1 LCIFCNFQYETPL
14 AQIKKDKMKKKPVNM
29 INCITLYFISA
40 SLTIAQPS
48 IDLIQPAFGGIG
60 STITISG
67 NNFSSNS
74 IENTVFFGGLET
86 NILNST
92 ENEIIVSVPNG
103 AYYTPISVYAN
114 GLYAASSQRFDVTFD
129 ATEELTVA
137 HLSNQLNNPHLGRKY
152 YDIKIAD
159 MNGDNIAEIV
169 TSEFGYGSSAYLAIF
184 TTSFDDEGM
193 ISIDQHIEFN
203 FGTGVYSEPQDIAL
217 GDLNGD
223 GLLDVVLSEEGDVT
237 DDFEAHTCIFINS
250 SQNQSFSFESPI
262 IFDGDGYEG
271 YVQVQDING
280 DGKLDIVTSRQTWN
294 QLGIYLNTSEDN
306 NVSFADKIIIENVVG
321 PRPVFADLNGDGKI
335 DMVATA
341 YLNDGRDIYIYSNN
355 STEENIE
362 FNLEFSVLAGGEPPA
377 GGGDWNWSSA
387 NPALADID
395 GDGKLDIIV
404 TNGNCGFGCSVSG
417 VSVIRNISTDSE
429 LLFEYDYSDFYQ
441 YQSNSWPLRI
451 GISDLNGDGKPDILT
466 TDWLGGISIM
476 LNSSTEGN
484 ILLEDQMILG
494 VGNYPLSLAMSDL
507 NMDSTPEIIVANW
520 EVEGLRVIHNFLP
533 VNHPLKISFEANI
546 PSVFSIQ
553 QNYPNPFNP
562 VTTLRY
568 DLPENS
574 LVNITIYDMLGREV
588 KTLINQ
594 TQDVGYRSVI
604 WDATNDLGQQV
615 GAGVYLYQLQTKN
628 FVKTRKMVFLK

>member
-1 LCIFCNFQYETPL
+1 
-14 AQIKKDKMKKKPVNM
+14 MKKKPVNM

-86 NILNST
+86 NTLNST

-429 LLFEYDYSDFYQ
+429 LLFEYDYSNFYQ